1 MLKVVR
7 YNLNHISI
15 PKTSLRINLQG
26 IQFSSRFGEK
36 NYYYNFFFFF
46 FEERTQ
52 WNYLFINYKNPME
65 LKTLVR
71 APFHYFKGYFGT

>member
-7 YNLNHISI
+7 YNLNYISI
-15 PKTSLRINLQG
+15 PKTSLHINLQG
-26 IQFSSRFGEK
+26 IQFSSRSGEQ
-36 NYYYNFFFFF
+36 NFYYNFFFG
-46 FEERTQ
+46 ERTQ

-65 LKTLVR
+65 LITLVR

>member
-1 MLKVVR
+1 MALLKVVR

-26 IQFSSRFGEK
+26 IQFSSRSSEQ
-36 NYYYNFFFFF
+36 NYYYNFFF

-52 WNYLFINYKNPME
+52 WNYFLLIIKIQWN
-65 LKTLVR
+65 
-71 APFHYFKGYFGT
+71 

>member
-1 MLKVVR
+1 MALLKVIR

-26 IQFSSRFGEK
+26 IQFSSRSSEQ
-36 NYYYNFFFFF
+36 NYYYNFFF

-52 WNYLFINYKNPME
+52 WNYFFINYKNPME